1 MCNLKLKR
9 EIQNVNIK
17 KHYKLKEDIN
27 NKMEINPL
35 GEMASKINTHW
46 NISNIK
52 KSPCRK
58 DA

>member
-1 MCNLKLKR
+1 ML
-9 EIQNVNIK
+9 ISK

-46 NISNIK
+46 NISNNK
-52 KSPCRK
+52 KSPCRN
-58 DA
+58 DT